1 MSDAEGS
8 ARPAGREE
16 PPGARPASAR
26 APTRPTPSVRAV
38 AVSRHAGS
46 EVRGDVDSLVAEEPL
61 EIRLVHDD
69 DSGKR
74 VARSISVTM
83 RTPGDDLE
91 LAAGFLATEAIVG
104 SASSIER
111 LRHCGPPVYADGTT
125 NVVEVTLAPGTR
137 VDVARLSR
145 NFYTTSSCGVC
156 GKSSLAAVRTVAPP
170 LAETVAPSVAG
181 SLLGTLPAALRREQ
195 RLFSATGGLH
205 AAALFTPEGELVAAR
220 EDVGRHNAVDKLVGW
235 ALLRG
240 ALPLSRDLLFLSGR
254 AGFEL
259 VQKALVAGIP
269 IVAAVGA
276 PSSLSVE
283 LAESAGMT
291 LVGFVRDGR
300 FNVYSGEARIV

>member
-1 MSDAEGS
+1 MSDADGS
-8 ARPAGREE
+8 SRPAGREE
-16 PPGARPASAR
+16 PPGARPGSAR
-26 APTRPTPSVRAV
+26 TAPRPAPSVRAV
-38 AVSRHAGS
+38 AVSRHTGS
-46 EVRGDVDSLVAEEPL
+46 EVHGDVDSLVAEEPL

-91 LAAGFLATEAIVG
+91 LAAGFLATEAIVR
-104 SASSIER
+104 SASDIER
-111 LRHCGPPVYADGTT
+111 LRHCGPPVYADGTN
-125 NVVEVTLAPGTR
+125 NVVEVTLAPGAR

-145 NFYTTSSCGVC
+145 NFYTSSSCGVC

-170 LAETVAPSVAG
+170 LAETAAPSAAG
-181 SLLGTLPAALRREQ
+181 SLLATLPGALRREQ
-195 RLFSATGGLH
+195 RLFSSTGGLH
-205 AAALFTPEGELVAAR
+205 AAALFTTEGELVAAR

-235 ALLRG
+235 ALLGG
-240 ALPLSRDLLFLSGR
+240 ALPLARDILFLSGR

-276 PSSLSVE
+276 PSSLAVE
-283 LAESAGMT
+283 LARSAGMT